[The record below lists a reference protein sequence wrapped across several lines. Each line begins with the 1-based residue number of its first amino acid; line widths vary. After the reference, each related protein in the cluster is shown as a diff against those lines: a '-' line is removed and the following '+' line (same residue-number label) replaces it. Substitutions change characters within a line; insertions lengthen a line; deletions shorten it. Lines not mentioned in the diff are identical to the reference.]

1 MGIGE
6 LFLKKEAFLRQD
18 GKDFQGN
25 KGYSHFLKVMI
36 RNIKEV
42 FQVKKLMGKVYLA
55 KVLNNF
61 PSIEKLHQLFQGY
74 SQNWLKLL
82 SSTRYIFVNRKAF
95 QGRGCFF
102 LWGEGD
108 KF

>member
-102 LWGEGD
+102 LWGEGGR
-108 KF
+108 F